1 MYYNTLLSNNYDRHN
16 HQKLLEMA
24 LNVALLIW
32 GKLSFIL
39 GVSGNVF
46 VLYATIFH
54 NVIKLDKMSIWIIKN
69 LAVVDLC
76 NCIFTVVPAIAVL
89 YSEGK
94 WVFGPDMCYAYA
106 VNVFKFLVAN
116 VFLINVFSINKLVR
130 CKYPLRNLNCSRG
143 RKILVSLC
151 TTIFSFSIIIS
162 QIVALSNGNL
172 GLVQDDEITPLNTCT
187 TGKSEKSHRVS
198 ILISFIIATVYDG
211 IPCLTLVTSTT
222 MLMIYAIKKSN
233 KPINKF
239 NVFTVILVTAT
250 FFVIIPT
257 IHDLYRSKHFSWKR

>member
-1 MYYNTLLSNNYDRHN
+1 
-16 HQKLLEMA
+16 
-24 LNVALLIW
+24 
-32 GKLSFIL
+32 
-39 GVSGNVF
+39 
-46 VLYATIFH
+46 
-54 NVIKLDKMSIWIIKN
+54 MSIWIIKN

-106 VNVFKFLVAN
+106 VNVFTFLVAN

-143 RKILVSLC
+143 RKILVSSC

-211 IPCLTLVTSTT
+211 IPCLTLVTTTT

-250 FFVIIPT
+250 FLLSFLPFMILMAAYFFLEKIEGKLLDRFYEWTWSFTFLSSWSNPIIYLT
-257 IHDLYRSKHFSWKR
+257 MNKSFRDFCVNQCSKTQR